1 MARRTLTIPFMALTP
16 STMVPLGSPCPDF
29 RLADV
34 LTGRSISRSDFAG
47 RPLLVM
53 FICNHCPY
61 VIHVQEEL
69 ARLGRD
75 AAAHGIGIV
84 GICSNDVR
92 THPMDGPAE
101 MKATALEHSW
111 TFPYLHDE
119 SQAVARAFD
128 AACTP
133 DFFLYARDHTLAY
146 RGQLDDSRPGSPKA
160 VTGADLR
167 EAISCVVEGRPLPSM
182 QRPSMGCNI
191 KWKSSGT
198 ST

>member
-1 MARRTLTIPFMALTP
+1 MALTP
-16 STMVPLGSPCPDF
+16 STMVPLGAACPDF
-29 RLADV
+29 HLLDV
-34 LTGRSISRSDFAG
+34 VTGRTVARADFAK

-53 FICNHCPY
+53 FICNHCPF
-61 VIHVQEEL
+61 VTHVQEEL

-75 AAAHGIGIV
+75 AAALGIGIV

-92 THPMDGPAE
+92 THPMDGPAQ
-101 MKATALEHSW
+101 MKQMALDHGW

-119 SQAVARAFD
+119 SQAAARAFD

-133 DFFLYARDHTLAY
+133 DFFLYSRDHTLVY
-146 RGQLDDSRPGSPKA
+146 RGQLDDSRPGNAKP

-167 EAISCVVEGRPLPSM
+167 EAISCVLDCKSPPNT

-191 KWKSSGT
+191 KWKS
-198 ST
+198 